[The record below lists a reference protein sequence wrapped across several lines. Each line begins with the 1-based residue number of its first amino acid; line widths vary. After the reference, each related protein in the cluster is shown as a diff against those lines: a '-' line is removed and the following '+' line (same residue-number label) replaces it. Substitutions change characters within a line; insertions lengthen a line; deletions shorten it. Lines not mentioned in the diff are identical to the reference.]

1 MKRKSLGGLDL
12 EVSGICPHYSNTTVC
27 AIIFNLW
34 DCTNHTDPGL
44 FYKYS
49 KGGKALERYVFI
61 QERRDSQNNIKD
73 CLLRNVATNQIVQVS
88 KDVIK
93 TNLKKKNWIID
104 GLILAQNTDALCI
117 SEKDR
122 LIQDYI

>member
-1 MKRKSLGGLDL
+1 M
-12 EVSGICPHYSNTTVC
+12 
-27 AIIFNLW
+27 
-34 DCTNHTDPGL
+34 
-44 FYKYS
+44 
-49 KGGKALERYVFI
+49 ERYVFI